1 MEYATYNN
9 NYYGTPKSIIND
21 KLNNNVDVITEIE
34 INGAKNIKEIYKDSV
49 LIYILPP
56 SLSELED
63 RLRLRH
69 TEDEETIQKR
79 MNITKEEIKH
89 IDIYDYVVEND
100 DLDNSIRKV
109 INIIESE
116 KNKVSRL
123 DINL

>member
-1 MEYATYNN
+1 MEKLVIK
-9 NYYGTPKSIIND
+9 GPTPLKG
-21 KLNNNVDVITEIE
+21 VVE

-89 IDIYDYVVEND
+89 IDIYDYVVENA

>member
-1 MEYATYNN
+1 
-9 NYYGTPKSIIND
+9 
-21 KLNNNVDVITEIE
+21 
-34 INGAKNIKEIYKDSV
+34 
-49 LIYILPP
+49 
-56 SLSELED
+56 
-63 RLRLRH
+63 
-69 TEDEETIQKR
+69 

-123 DINL
+123 DIKL